1 VREEILKAKM
11 QDKNKDGRK
20 MPINLEEKVRCL
32 PDKPGVYVFHDEDD
46 KVLYVGKAKSL
57 KKRVSSY
64 FRHKGFASPRLRKL
78 VQLTKDISFIRTETE
93 AEAFI
98 VEARLIKH
106 YQPFFNI
113 ELKMGERYPCIK
125 ITNELFPRV
134 VITRHKENDG
144 SIYMGPDTRVKELR
158 QILRLMERYFPL
170 RTCSLNL
177 KEKAVQSRPCLRYNL
192 GKCLAPCAGLCTPK
206 EYQELVDD
214 VILLLR
220 GQASA
225 LVESLRK
232 KMDEAASSLA
242 FEKAALYRD
251 AIKAIWRLSRQQVS
265 FTLKDPI
272 DKEIWEAIESLQDLL
287 GLSSPLWRIEGC
299 DISHLSG
306 KEAYG
311 VIVVF
316 EQGLPNPSLYRRYNI
331 KTVKGIDDF
340 RSIEEIVK
348 RHYSSSLKRNQ
359 PLPQLLLIDGG
370 AQQLSFAMHAL
381 AELNINDIAVV
392 ALAEKEEDLYIPNSS
407 LPIKLPLD
415 DPGLNLLRRVRDEAH
430 RFALSSHNS
439 KFNKRYKRSAL
450 EDIPG
455 VGKRRAAALLA
466 HFGSVAHI
474 ATKTP
479 EELEKVNNIGP
490 KMARQILKFLKGE
503 SEDEDFR
510 KKSS

>member
-1 VREEILKAKM
+1 
-11 QDKNKDGRK
+11 
-20 MPINLEEKVRCL
+20 
-32 PDKPGVYVFHDEDD
+32 
-46 KVLYVGKAKSL
+46 
-57 KKRVSSY
+57 
-64 FRHKGFASPRLRKL
+64 
-78 VQLTKDISFIRTETE
+78 
-93 AEAFI
+93 
-98 VEARLIKH
+98 
-106 YQPFFNI
+106 
-113 ELKMGERYPCIK
+113 
-125 ITNELFPRV
+125 
-134 VITRHKENDG
+134 
-144 SIYMGPDTRVKELR
+144 
-158 QILRLMERYFPL
+158 
-170 RTCSLNL
+170 
-177 KEKAVQSRPCLRYNL
+177 
-192 GKCLAPCAGLCTPK
+192 
-206 EYQELVDD
+206 
-214 VILLLR
+214 
-220 GQASA
+220 
-225 LVESLRK
+225 
-232 KMDEAASSLA
+232 
-242 FEKAALYRD
+242 
-251 AIKAIWRLSRQQVS
+251 
-265 FTLKDPI
+265 
-272 DKEIWEAIESLQDLL
+272 
-287 GLSSPLWRIEGC
+287 
-299 DISHLSG
+299 
-306 KEAYG
+306 
-311 VIVVF
+311 VVF